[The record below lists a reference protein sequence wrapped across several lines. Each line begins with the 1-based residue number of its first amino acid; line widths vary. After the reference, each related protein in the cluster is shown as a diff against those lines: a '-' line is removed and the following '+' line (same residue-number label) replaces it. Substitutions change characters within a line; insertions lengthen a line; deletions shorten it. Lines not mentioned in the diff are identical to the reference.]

1 MTTVDRI
8 FELMKQY
15 NLSAKQF
22 ANKVGISQG
31 NVTDWKTGRA
41 KPSVSSLAKIANC
54 FGISVDYLLGNT
66 NKIIDDNSS
75 FEAIKKYYEEK
86 AGILLENKYVDKLS
100 KLNLTDF
107 EIQTLMRIIT
117 SDDSQVTK
125 NYSSLLNT
133 VFYILSLNHDE
144 TIIEEV
150 KNLVSEYNR
159 EKFHI
164 INEELSICKK
174 KKEKDENKLKESHI
188 DELHSSISGKDSAS
202 LEENVE
208 SLLDYMN
215 KNGLNNLHMC
225 PVYGQIS
232 AGQPNWAEEC
242 LEGYLPI
249 DPNLMGIINPE
260 QCFFLRVKGES
271 MNQLIKN
278 GAYALIRKQDIVE
291 NGEIAVVLVNGDEA
305 TLKKFIQHGDVIVLE
320 PMSDDPNFK
329 TQIYDKNTRIQIL
342 GKYIGKF
349 EMKK

>member
-107 EIQTLMRIIT
+107 EIQTLMKIIT

-249 DPNLMGIINPE
+249 DPNLMGIINPDE
-260 QCFFLRVKGES
+260 CFFLRVKGES

-291 NGEIAVVLVNGDEA
+291 NGEVAVVLVNGDEA
-305 TLKKFIQHGDVIVLE
+305 TLKKFTQHGDVIVLE
-320 PMSDDPNFK
+320 PMSDDPSFK

>member
-15 NLSAKQF
+15 NLSAKEF

-75 FEAIKKYYEEK
+75 FEAIKRYYEEK
-86 AGILLENKYVDKLS
+86 AGILLENKYVDKLL
-100 KLNLTDF
+100 KLDLTDF

-144 TIIEEV
+144 TIIEKV

-188 DELHSSISGKDSAS
+188 DKLHSSISGKDSTS

-208 SLLDYMN
+208 SLLDYMD

-278 GAYALIRKQDIVE
+278 GAYALIRKQDVVE
-291 NGEIAVVLVNGDEA
+291 NGEVAVVLVNGDEA
-305 TLKKFIQHGDVIVLE
+305 TLKKFTQHGDVIVLE